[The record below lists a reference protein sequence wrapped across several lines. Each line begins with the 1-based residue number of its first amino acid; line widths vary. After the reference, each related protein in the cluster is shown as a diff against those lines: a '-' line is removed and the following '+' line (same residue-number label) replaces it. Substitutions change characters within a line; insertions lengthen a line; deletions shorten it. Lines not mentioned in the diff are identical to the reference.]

1 MLKKST
7 LLCSC
12 GGLPHPCASPRL
24 PLARHQRPTAFG
36 QAKRFAHVHN
46 ADGLRPEEDLSWPSS
61 PSFTPY
67 DLFRLERNAPYSKK
81 RYYQLVKIYHPDGHC
96 NGHPHCKDLPESVRL
111 QRYRLLVAAHEL
123 LSNPTKRSEYDRF
136 GRGWFQRA
144 ELFGTHGPAARSAMD
159 AYYSRRRQV
168 DPTIFRNAS
177 WEDWEQYHGRSGG
190 KQQTQSSGA
199 SHETFASLFVLL
211 AIFGGVAQAVS
222 IGKYSGF
229 VEDRVKQVNAQCGRF
244 LEGRR
249 HQTVSQMDSVDERVQ
264 SFLRRRD
271 PSGYGLNE
279 EEEETYR
286 KLLGSPDNG
295 DIGHLDSREHGEK
308 R

>member
-12 GGLPHPCASPRL
+12 GGLQALSPHS
-24 PLARHQRPTAFG
+24 PLARHEQPVYRQP
-36 QAKRFAHVHN
+36 KRFAHVHGS
-46 ADGLRPEEDLSWPSS
+46 DSVRPEEDLSWPTS

-81 RYYQLVKIYHPDGHC
+81 RFYQLVKIYHPDGRC
-96 NGHPHCKDLPESVRL
+96 NGHPQCKDLPESVRL

-136 GRGWFQRA
+136 GRGWFQRE
-144 ELFGTHGPAARSAMD
+144 ELFGARGPAAKNAMD
-159 AYYSRRRQV
+159 AYYSRRRQA

-177 WEDWEQYHGRSGG
+177 WEDWEQYYSRRSG
-190 KQQTQSSGA
+190 KHQQQTQSTGA

-222 IGKYSGF
+222 IGKYSSF
-229 VEDRVKQVNAQCGRF
+229 VEDRVKKVNEECGRF

-249 HQTVSQMDSVDERVQ
+249 HQTVSEMDSVDERVQ
-264 SFLRRRD
+264 HFLKRRD
-271 PSGYGLNE
+271 PSGYGLKE

-286 KLLGSPDNG
+286 KLLGG
-295 DIGHLDSREHGEK
+295 TGHHIEYRHDEGR
-308 R
+308 